1 MPNGID
7 KNLVR
12 LCYAVDIFRQ
22 YFGRWPERVVVPP
35 ITLADIRSL
44 LSSDQWD
51 AIAARI
57 NLIEGEGTFRV
68 QDDDGNWFQLGD
80 GTSSRGEVEPPVHE
94 EADQVRSAREWLGL
108 DRWSGPPSH
117 PHDAED
123 HV

>member
-12 LCYAVDIFRQ
+12 LCVAVDGFRQ
-22 YFGRWPERVVVPP
+22 HFGRWPERVVLPA
-35 ITLADIRSL
+35 LSRADIRSL
-44 LSSDQWD
+44 LSADQW
-51 AIAARI
+51 AAVEAR
-57 NLIEGEGTFRV
+57 LGLVAGEATFRAE
-68 QDDDGNWFQLGD
+68 DDDGNWFQYGD
-80 GTSSRGEVEPPVHE
+80 GTSSRGEVEPRVPE

-108 DRWSGPPSH
+108 DRWSGPPPH